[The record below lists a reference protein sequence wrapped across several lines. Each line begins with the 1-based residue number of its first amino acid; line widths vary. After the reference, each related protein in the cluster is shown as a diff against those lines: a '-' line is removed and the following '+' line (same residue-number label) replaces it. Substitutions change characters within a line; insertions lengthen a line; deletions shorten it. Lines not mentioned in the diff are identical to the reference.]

1 MAHSENNKGRR
12 NELRRLNYLRRVR
25 NRRPAYRWPG
35 SLEPPAVYV
44 CYMTTGSP
52 CSCSLCKPH
61 RFTGEL
67 KHSERRRIASAEDD
81 AS

>member
-1 MAHSENNKGRR
+1 MAHSDNNKGRR
-12 NELRRLNYLRRVR
+12 NELSRLHFLRRVR
-25 NRRPAYRWPG
+25 NRKRRNGPTPPVEPIYT
-35 SLEPPAVYV
+35 SLRA
-44 CYMTTGSP
+44 TGTP